1 MTIMAKNHWIMYN
14 FKLIDVVI
22 QGATL
27 LSGLVLLFAFG
38 ATGYFFWIS
47 LCLVVWILISLLL
60 NLLFAKP
67 LSNQRKMVTLVLSTL
82 FFGFLVAY
90 LFNVSIARLNFYYKP
105 LSLVVIISY
114 LYLSFSELNKM
125 KSKGEVDLDF

>member
-1 MTIMAKNHWIMYN
+1 MTIMTKNHWIMYN

-27 LSGLVLLFAFG
+27 FSGLVLLFAFG
-38 ATGYFFWIS
+38 ATGYCFWVS
-47 LCLVVWILISLLL
+47 LCLVVWILLSLVV
-60 NLLFAKP
+60 NLLFAKRV
-67 LSNQRKMVTLVLSTL
+67 SSQGEMGTLVLSTL

-90 LFNVSIARLNFYYKP
+90 LFDVSIARLNFYYKP
-105 LSLVVIISY
+105 VSLVVIISY